1 MKTTALRNLREKVE
15 QGYQINDVLL
25 EGTRE
30 KLGNTRLGWLVK
42 SMLDNI
48 TGIVPSD
55 NSTKNLAEIRRL
67 YEQFAGAYNI
77 ASTLKHWPTQ
87 DNFLTNPHLERA
99 FRYTE
104 RIYDAL
110 AKIGKD
116 SSRGWPRR
124 AFEEGELRGVKNSA
138 RMVVLN
144 VLDYV
149 DKSQAVK
156 LNSFNHPVVA

>member
-1 MKTTALRNLREKVE
+1 MKTALQNLREKVE
-15 QGYQINDVLL
+15 QGYRINDVLL
-25 EGTRE
+25 EETRE
-30 KLGNTRLGWLVK
+30 KLEDTRLGWLVK
-42 SMLDNI
+42 TMLDNV

-55 NSTKNLAEIRRL
+55 NSQNNLAEIRRL
-67 YEQFAGAYNI
+67 YEQFAGAHNI

-87 DNFLTNPHLERA
+87 NNSLTKPHLEMA

-104 RIYDAL
+104 RIYDSL

-116 SSRGWPRR
+116 SSRGWPKR
-124 AFEEGELRGVKNSA
+124 AFEEGELREVKNNA

-149 DKSQAVK
+149 DKSQTVK
-156 LNSFNHPVVA
+156 PNSFNHPVVV